1 MIFWMKCY
9 KSPTRGLENKFNK
22 SEKWIN
28 LVKKEVGLCI
38 IHKSCGFL
46 TFQVYSAAFLI
57 AMANSYLV
65 DHFTKLA
72 ND

>member
-9 KSPTRGLENKFNK
+9 KTLTRGLENKVNK

-28 LVKKEVGLCI
+28 LVKKEVGFSI
-38 IHKSCGFL
+38 IHKSCDFL

-65 DHFTKLA
+65 DVITLLS
-72 ND
+72 